1 MRWPYLLKLNFID
14 KKNDL
19 KISGWINLVNYTVLH
34 CATFLFKDGTIAFLV
49 MPFWHILL
57 ILVDFL
63 VNYVIKMKRSQM
75 KPDGKA
81 KDNKKKRDGICHKLE
96 L

>member
-34 CATFLFKDGTIAFLV
+34 CATFIFKDGTIAFLV

-57 ILVDFL
+57 ILVDFF
-63 VNYVIKMKRSQM
+63 S
-75 KPDGKA
+75 
-81 KDNKKKRDGICHKLE
+81 
-96 L
+96 